1 MAILSNQALERTV
14 SRLGL
19 RRIEEALLCAPARHQ
34 DFRRVARRFAEV
46 AGVERAVPMVVR
58 VVERDGEDGREP
70 ILGFAPGSKVPL
82 SSPFG
87 QATARLDISVADA
100 AGVRASMGIFGS
112 VWGWKDT
119 QVGDSL
125 LVMARPVRFGSKL
138 CLDSVE
144 QLDTRY
150 VGKVMPV
157 YLGIQGR
164 VAGSA
169 VNALVGH
176 VLDQD
181 VDLALSAAVAAICD
195 ACGLS
200 EEQILEACEAPG
212 QFSDL
217 EDLFAGLH
225 APTTPEE
232 GSAALTVSKRIAC
245 LAIQAAALRQNA
257 RVEHP
262 DAAIGAG
269 GNGEFVERA
278 ASLLRSQPEKPT
290 GDQERAAASIAAAL
304 QNSTPMKGLLCG
316 DVGTGKTLAY
326 LAPAVAANQLG
337 ARVAILAP
345 TSLLADQIART
356 IARRFG
362 DQVAV
367 QRVEAGGKIIDPQAI
382 LVGTAGLTTVAAKAK
397 YTPNFLIAD
406 EQHKLDTNTRE
417 RMVGPWTH
425 VLDVSATPIPRTMAL
440 SLFPGVQIFTI
451 EEQPVQKSIQTRL
464 IDVGQRKITVGAI
477 QAAIAAGKRAA
488 ILLPRVGSEGTTG
501 KEREVAANRSSI
513 LKAAEQFEK
522 AFPGKV
528 ATLYGEM
535 SDDDKRDAIEGVCS
549 GRTPIVIASTVLET
563 GIDIPD
569 VAVMVIRDAD
579 HFGIS
584 QLHQMRGRLARAG
597 GVGECFLMVDDLS
610 TLSTETRNRLDAIT
624 RISNGF
630 ELAAHDMANRGAG
643 EFEGTAQ
650 SGTTSSVFK
659 LIPIRAR
666 DLLENRI
673 DLSVAIE
680 QAEERDVQA
689 NRRHSQD
696 RLFN

>member
-1 MAILSNQALERTV
+1 MAILSNQTLERTV

-34 DFRRVARRFAEV
+34 DFRRVAQRFAEV
-46 AGVERAVPMVVR
+46 AGAERAVPMLVR
-58 VVERDGEDGREP
+58 VVERESEDGRAP
-70 ILGFAPGSKVPL
+70 ILGFASGSKVPL
-82 SSPFG
+82 TSPFG
-87 QATARLDISVADA
+87 KSTARLDISVVDA

-119 QVGDSL
+119 QVGDPVL
-125 LVMARPVRFGSKL
+125 IMARPVRFGPKL
-138 CLDSVE
+138 CLDNVE
-144 QLDTRY
+144 KLDSRY

-164 VAGSA
+164 VAGNA

-181 VDLALSAAVAAICD
+181 VDLALKSAAAAICE

-200 EEQILEACEAPG
+200 EERILEACEAPP
-212 QFSDL
+212 QFADL

-225 APTTPEE
+225 APVTPEE

-257 RVEHP
+257 RTEHS
-262 DAAIGAG
+262 DAPIGVG
-269 GNGEFVERA
+269 GNESVVERA
-278 ASLLRSQPEKPT
+278 AALLRSQRENPT
-290 GDQERAAASIAAAL
+290 GDQERAAAGIATAL
-304 QNSTPMKGLLCG
+304 QNSTPLNGLLCG

-326 LAPAVAANQLG
+326 LAPAVAAYQLG

-345 TSLLADQIART
+345 TSLLADQIARNLVD
-356 IARRFG
+356 RFG
-362 DQVAV
+362 DKVAV
-367 QRVEAGGKIIDPQAI
+367 QRVEAGGKILDPQAI

-417 RMVGPWTH
+417 RMVAPWTH

-440 SLFPGVQIFTI
+440 SLFPGVQVFTI
-451 EEQPVQKSIQTRL
+451 DEQPVQKSIQTHL
-464 IDVGQRKITVGAI
+464 IDVGQRKMTVGAV

-488 ILLPRVGSEGTTG
+488 ILLPRVGTGSSDGTEGE
-501 KEREVAANRSSI
+501 KSANRSSV

-528 ATLYGEM
+528 ATLFGEM
-535 SDDDKRDAIEGVCS
+535 KDDDKRTAIDGVAS

-579 HFGIS
+579 HFGMS
-584 QLHQMRGRLARAG
+584 QLHQMRGRLARTG
-597 GVGECFLMVDDLS
+597 GSGECFLMVEDL
-610 TLSTETRNRLDAIT
+610 TALSTETRDRLEAMT

-630 ELAAHDMANRGAG
+630 DLAAHDMVNRGTG
-643 EFEGTAQ
+643 DFEGTAQ

-659 LIPIRAR
+659 LIPIRPR

-673 DLSVAIE
+673 DLSVVDQGE
-680 QAEERDVQA
+680 DRDDLA
-689 NRRHSQD
+689 SRRCSQD

>member
-1 MAILSNQALERTV
+1 MSNPTFERTV

-34 DFRRVARRFAEV
+34 DFRRVAQRFAEV
-46 AGVERAVPMVVR
+46 AGVERAVPMLVR
-58 VVERDGEDGREP
+58 VVERDEEDGREP
-70 ILGFAPGSKVPL
+70 ILGYSSGSKVPL

-100 AGVRASMGIFGS
+100 AGMRATMGIFGS
-112 VWGWKDT
+112 IWGWKDT
-119 QVGDSL
+119 KVGDSL
-125 LVMARPVRFGSKL
+125 LIMARPVRFGSKL
-138 CLDSVE
+138 CLDNVE

-169 VNALVGH
+169 VNSLVGH
-176 VLDQD
+176 ALDQD
-181 VDLALSAAVAAICD
+181 VDLALSAAVAAICE

-200 EEQILEACEAPG
+200 EEQILEACEAPA
-212 QFSDL
+212 QFVDL
-217 EDLFAGLH
+217 EDLLAGLH

-232 GSAALTVSKRIAC
+232 GSAALVVSKRIAC

-269 GNGEFVERA
+269 GSGKLVDRA
-278 ASLLRSQPEKPT
+278 AGLLRSQPEEPT
-290 GDQERAAASIAAAL
+290 GDQERAAAGIAAAL
-304 QNSTPMKGLLCG
+304 QSRTPMKGLLCG

-326 LAPAVAANQLG
+326 LAPAVAACQLG

-345 TSLLADQIART
+345 TSLLADQIANA
-356 IARRFG
+356 IVRRFG
-362 DQVAV
+362 DKVAV
-367 QRVEAGGKIIDPQAI
+367 QRVEAGGKIVDPQAI

-397 YTPNFLIAD
+397 YIPNFLIAD
-406 EQHKLDTNTRE
+406 EQHKLDTTTRE

-440 SLFPGVQIFTI
+440 SLFPGVQVFTI
-451 EEQPVQKSIQTRL
+451 EEQPVQKSIQTLL
-464 IDVGQRKITVGAI
+464 IDVGQRKRTVSAI
-477 QAAIAAGKRAA
+477 QTAIASGKRAA
-488 ILLPRVGSEGTTG
+488 ILLPRVGTETAPG
-501 KEREVAANRSSI
+501 KDGDVDANRSSV

-528 ATLYGEM
+528 ATLYGDM
-535 SDDDKRDAIEGVCS
+535 SDDDKRDAIEGVRS
-549 GRTPIVIASTVLET
+549 GRTPIVIGSTVFET

-579 HFGIS
+579 HFGTS

-597 GVGECFLMVDDLS
+597 GLGECFLMVDDLTS
-610 TLSTETRNRLDAIT
+610 LSAETRKRLDVMT

-630 ELAAHDMANRGAG
+630 ELAAHDLINRGAG
-643 EFEGTAQ
+643 ELEGTAQ
-650 SGTTSSVFK
+650 SGATSSVFK
-659 LIPIRAR
+659 LIPIRPR
-666 DLLENRI
+666 DLLDNRI
-673 DLSVAIE
+673 DLPGTLE
-680 QAEERDVQA
+680 RAEEREGST